1 MTGAG
6 VGELSLSQ
14 YPLWR
19 RGKVRDVFDAG
30 DRLVFVATDRVSA
43 FDVILPNLIPGKGR
57 VLTDISQVWFEAT
70 QQLCPNHVVTY
81 DIMGLDLDEEEA
93 NTLLGRTMQVRKAER
108 IDVECVVRARLA
120 GSGWVEYQDAGT
132 LAGEPLPAGMSIGDS
147 LPEARFT
154 PATKNDTGHDVN
166 ISRAELK
173 TMIGEDLSR
182 CLEELSLTIFDHA
195 QVIAGEAGFILAD
208 TKFEFGFIGSELS
221 LIDEV
226 LTPDSSRYWDA
237 STFRTGEAPT
247 GYDKQAIR
255 DWLVESGW
263 NKEPPAPVIPT
274 DIVDAALERYTL
286 VRDRLLQARTATEAT
301 GVPRS

>member
-1 MTGAG
+1 MSDAG
-6 VGELSLSQ
+6 VGEVSLGQ

-19 RGKVRDVFDAG
+19 RGKVRDIFDAG
-30 DRLVFVATDRVSA
+30 DHLIFVATDRVSA
-43 FDVILPNLIPGKGR
+43 FDVILRNLIPGKGQ
-57 VLTDISQVWFEAT
+57 VLTDISRHWFDAT
-70 QQLCPNHVVTY
+70 EHLCRNHVVAY
-81 DIMGLDLDEEEA
+81 DATGLDLDQNEVNA
-93 NTLLGRTMQVRKAER
+93 LDGRTMQVKRANR

-120 GSGWVEYQDAGT
+120 GTGWAEYRDAGS
-132 LAGEPLPAGMSIGDS
+132 LAGERLPEGMSLGDPLP
-147 LPEARFT
+147 EVRFT
-154 PATKNDTGHDVN
+154 PAAKSDTGHDVN
-166 ISRAELK
+166 VSRAEMRS
-173 TMIGEDLSR
+173 MIGEDLAQR
-182 CLEELSLTIFDHA
+182 LEQVSLAIFNHA
-195 QVIAGEAGFILAD
+195 QIVAGQAGFILAD
-208 TKFEFGFIGSELS
+208 TKFEFGFIDGELT

-237 STFRTGEAPT
+237 STFRSGEAPP